1 VAPSEFITDGSFI
14 DVGVDVTRIFAIV
27 KRTFN
32 STDKYFLEMF
42 DPNFYTDCAFSGG
55 VAAGATGLP
64 HTGKSLNVICDG
76 VPQGSETVSA
86 GAITFDRASTVSW
99 EAGLPYTVY
108 AKTMPVE
115 LKLQTGSRIGFKKR
129 LVQVTAI
136 VDQTQHLTINDQPL
150 PFRNFDN
157 PLLDL
162 PIQEFTGSKR
172 LDGVL
177 GYSRDIAVE
186 ITQTLPLKMTLLG
199 LEYKLAV
206 HQGT

>member
-1 VAPSEFITDGSFI
+1 
-14 DVGVDVTRIFAIV
+14 
-27 KRTFN
+27 
-32 STDKYFLEMF
+32 
-42 DPNFYTDCAFSGG
+42 
-55 VAAGATGLP
+55 
-64 HTGKSLNVICDG
+64 
-76 VPQGSETVSA
+76 
-86 GAITFDRASTVSW
+86 
-99 EAGLPYTVY
+99 
-108 AKTMPVE
+108 VE

-136 VDQTQHLTINDQPL
+136 VDQTQHLSINGQPL

-177 GYSRDIAVE
+177 GYNRDIAVE